1 MLEQAKAKLEEQ
13 DLNMDQ
19 LKEIAKSV
27 GVKNSHL
34 MRSKAKVIDAISE
47 TIEATD
53 SPLDVLVY
61 EANEPTDDS
70 QTKAVKKSKD
80 PVFIKDF
87 PRRKVVIH
95 PLTEVDM
102 AINENIFS
110 VNEYQANIV
119 FGKEVNLPM
128 PMITHIK
135 GLKTSSNR
143 IIDGKPVAIEIPRF
157 SVGEA

>member
-13 DLNMDQ
+13 DLNLGQ

-34 MRSKAKVIDAISE
+34 MRSKAKVINATAE
-47 TIEATD
+47 TVVATD

-61 EANEPTDDS
+61 EANESPDNS
-70 QTKAVKKSKD
+70 QKKAVKKSTE
-80 PVFIKDF
+80 PEFIKDF
-87 PRRKVVIH
+87 PRRKVVVH

-102 AINENIFS
+102 AINENVFS

-119 FGKEVNLPM
+119 FGKEVNLPI

-157 SVGEA
+157 SIGEA

>member
-1 MLEQAKAKLEEQ
+1 MLEEAKAKLEEQ

-27 GVKNSHL
+27 GVKNSHV
-34 MRSKAKVIDAISE
+34 MKTKAKVIDAICE
-47 TIEATD
+47 AVEATD

-70 QTKAVKKSKD
+70 PKKAVKKSDEPKM
-80 PVFIKDF
+80 IADF
-87 PRRKVVIH
+87 PRRKVVVH

-102 AINENIFS
+102 AIHENIFS

-119 FGKEVNLPM
+119 FGQEVNLPM

-135 GLKTSSNR
+135 GLRTSSNR